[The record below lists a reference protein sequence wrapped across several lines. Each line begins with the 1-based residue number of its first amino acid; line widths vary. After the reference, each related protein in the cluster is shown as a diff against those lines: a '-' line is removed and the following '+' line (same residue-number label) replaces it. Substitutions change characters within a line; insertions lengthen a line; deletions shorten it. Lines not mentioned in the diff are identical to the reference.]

1 MAAPALHNAR
11 SFRPGQSWAGHFA
24 ATIALGL
31 PLVGAQLAQM
41 AINTTDVV
49 LLGRLSAT
57 DLAAGVLGTQMFFF
71 FYIFGSG
78 FTNAVMPMAAHAY
91 GRGDETAVR
100 RSVRM
105 GLWVVVLYGLATVVP
120 LHFTRA
126 ILTALGQKP
135 EVAERAGAYMRIA
148 EWAIFP
154 ALLIMGFRAFFT
166 AIGRAQI
173 ILWST
178 LSGTLLNIL
187 LGYSFIF
194 GHFGAP
200 ALGIEG
206 AAVGALGTNALICLL
221 LAFVAARGGAYRRYH
236 LFTRLWRPDWE
247 AFFQVVRL
255 GFPISMTII
264 AEVGLF
270 MTASLMMG
278 WLGTVPLAAHGIALQ
293 LASIAFM
300 VPLGLSQ
307 AATVRVGQ
315 AHGRG
320 DVDGLAR
327 AAKAVMAIGLGVS
340 ITGAILFWLMPETL
354 IRLFLDDSNPLS
366 EQVVVVAVPLLAVA
380 AAFQLADC
388 LQALGAGLLRGLRD
402 TRVPMLLALFSYWI
416 VGLPAAYLFGFVA
429 GIGGVGVWAG
439 LACGLVCAAVLANW
453 RFYRREVYGL
463 V

>member
-1 MAAPALHNAR
+1 MTAQATDRAS
-11 SFRPGQSWAGHFA
+11 SFRPGQSWGGHLA
-24 ATIALGL
+24 ATVALGL

-57 DLAAGVLGTQMFFF
+57 DLAAGVLGTQTFFF

-78 FTNAVMPMAAHAY
+78 ITNAVMPMAAHAY
-91 GRGDETAVR
+91 GRGDETSLR
-100 RSVRM
+100 RAVRM
-105 GLWVVVLYGLATVVP
+105 GFWVVVLYGLLTVVP
-120 LHFTRA
+120 LHFTEA
-126 ILTALGQKP
+126 ILIAFGQKP
-135 EVAERAGAYMRIA
+135 EVADRAGAYMHVA

-154 ALLIMGFRAFFT
+154 ALLIMALRAFFT

-173 ILWST
+173 ILWAT
-178 LSGTLLNIL
+178 LAGTLLNGV
-187 LGYSFIF
+187 LGYAFIF
-194 GHFGAP
+194 GRLGAP

-206 AAVGALGTNALICLL
+206 AAIGALGTNMLIFAL
-221 LAFVAARGGAYRRYH
+221 LAVVAARAPAYRRYG
-236 LFTRLWRPDWE
+236 LFTRLWRPDWD

-270 MTASLMMG
+270 MMASLMMG
-278 WLGTVPLAAHGIALQ
+278 WLGTVQLAAHGIALQ

-300 VPLGLSQ
+300 IPLGLSQ

-320 DVDGLAR
+320 DLDGLAR
-327 AAKAVMAIGLGVS
+327 AAKAVVAIALAVS
-340 ITGAILFWLMPETL
+340 LTGALLFWLMPMTL
-354 IRLFLDDSNPLS
+354 IELFLDDTNPLS
-366 EQVVVVAVPLLAVA
+366 DEVVRFAVPLLAVA

-388 LQALGAGLLRGLRD
+388 LQALAAGLLRGLRD
-402 TRVPMLLALFSYWI
+402 TRVPMMLALFSYWI
-416 VGLPAAYLFGFVA
+416 VGLPAAYLLGFTA
-429 GIGGVGVWAG
+429 GLGGVGIWTG

-453 RFYRREVYGL
+453 RFHRREAYGL

>member
-1 MAAPALHNAR
+1 MTAEATRRAQ
-11 SFRPGQSWAGHFA
+11 SFRSGQSWGAHVFE
-24 ATIALGL
+24 TIALGI

-49 LLGRLSAT
+49 LLGQLSAV
-57 DLAAGVLGTQMFFF
+57 DLAAGVLGTQTFFF

-78 FTNAVMPMAAHAY
+78 FTNAVMPMAAHAH

-105 GLWVVVLYGLATVVP
+105 GFWVVILYGLLTVVP
-120 LHFTRA
+120 LHFTEH
-126 ILTALGQKP
+126 ILVAFGQKP

-148 EWAIFP
+148 EWAMFP
-154 ALLIMGFRAFFT
+154 ALLIMALRAFFT

-173 ILWST
+173 ILWAT
-178 LSGTLLNIL
+178 LAGTFLNLI
-187 LGYSFIF
+187 LGYAFIF

-200 ALGIEG
+200 AMGIEG
-206 AAVGALGTNALICLL
+206 AAIGSLGTNALIFLV
-221 LAFVAARGGAYRRYH
+221 LAVVAARAPSYRKYG
-236 LFTRLWRPDWE
+236 LFTRLWRPDGD

-255 GFPISMTII
+255 GIPVSMTII

-270 MTASLMMG
+270 MMASLMMG
-278 WLGTVPLAAHGIALQ
+278 WLGTVALAAHGIALQ

-300 VPLGLSQ
+300 IPLGLAQ
-307 AATVRVGQ
+307 VGTVRVGQ

-320 DVDGLAR
+320 DLAGLDR
-327 AAKAVMAIGLGVS
+327 AAKTVVAIALTVS
-340 ITGAILFWLMPETL
+340 LTGALMFWLMPETL
-354 IRLFLDDSNPLS
+354 IELFLDDANPLS
-366 EQVVVVAVPLLAVA
+366 EQVVEVAVPLLAVA

-388 LQALGAGLLRGLRD
+388 LQALGVGLLRGLRD
-402 TRVPMLLALFSYWI
+402 TRVPMMLAVFSYWI
-416 VGLPAAYLFGFVA
+416 VGMPAAYLLGFVFK
-429 GIGGVGVWAG
+429 IGGVGVWTG

-453 RFYRREVYGL
+453 RFHRREAYGL